1 MYGCVNGMEGCVWMC
16 EWNGG
21 MCIDVLI
28 LMEGCVW
35 MCERNGGICMD
46 V

>member
-1 MYGCVNGMEGCVWMC
+1 MCIDVWMEWRDVYRCVNGMEGCVWMC

-21 MCIDVLI
+21 MC
-28 LMEGCVW
+28 
-35 MCERNGGICMD
+35 MD